1 MKFTCP
7 TSILSE
13 NISLA
18 QRAVSIKSPFPV
30 LTGILFTA
38 DEKTNSIKL
47 SATDLQM
54 SLETSFP
61 ANVIESGSVVLASK
75 FLGDIIKKLPETE
88 LLFDYLPNEG
98 KCVIKYGSSE
108 LAVATY
114 RPEEFPKNE
123 ALYDGESFSISGEE
137 FSTYIKQVLFATGT
151 DESRPVF
158 TGVLFEIVGQELRLV
173 ASDTH
178 RLAFRKTFIKRNDS
192 GKNINVIIPSRTL
205 HEAVKIFSTA
215 DEILIKIN
223 EGQVEFAGMGIKLT
237 SRLIEGQFP
246 NYQQVIP
253 TSFKSILTVSKKI
266 FLDSLERAVLL
277 PRDKDKTPVAKF
289 YLEKDRMLVVS
300 QSETGSIREEVPINL
315 EGEEFTVSFNTR
327 YLIDVLKVLE
337 DEEIYLSLTGPLNP
351 GVLKPSQDENYLCLV
366 LPVRPS

>member
-18 QRAVSIKSPFPV
+18 QKAVSIKSPFPV

-38 DEKTNSIKL
+38 DEKTNTIRL

-54 SLETSFP
+54 SIETSFSAQVLEP
-61 ANVIESGSVVLASK
+61 GSVVLASK
-75 FLGDIIKKLPETE
+75 FLGDIIKKLPETQ
-88 LLFDYLPNEG
+88 LFFEYLPNEG
-98 KCVIKYGSSE
+98 KCLIKYGSSE

-114 RPEEFPKNE
+114 RPEEFPKSE
-123 ALYDGESFSISGEE
+123 VISDGESLYISGEE

-151 DESRPVF
+151 DETRPVF
-158 TGVLFEIVGQELRLV
+158 TGILLEVDGQELRLV

-178 RLAFRKTFIKRNDS
+178 RLAFRKAFIKREDN

-205 HEAVKIFSTA
+205 HEAVRIFLTA
-215 DEILIKIN
+215 EELLIRIS
-223 EGQVEFAGMGIKLT
+223 EGQVEFSGNGVKLT

-253 TSFKSILTVSKKI
+253 TSFKSNLTVNKKL

-277 PRDKDKTPVAKF
+277 PREKDKTPVAKF
-289 YLEKDRMLVVS
+289 FLEKDRMIVVS

-327 YLIDVLKVLE
+327 YLIDVLRVLE

-351 GVLKPSQDENYLCLV
+351 GVVKPVSDENYLCLV

>member
-223 EGQVEFAGMGIKLT
+223 EGQVEFAGMGIKL
-237 SRLIEGQFP
+237 
-246 NYQQVIP
+246 
-253 TSFKSILTVSKKI
+253 
-266 FLDSLERAVLL
+266 
-277 PRDKDKTPVAKF
+277 
-289 YLEKDRMLVVS
+289 
-300 QSETGSIREEVPINL
+300 
-315 EGEEFTVSFNTR
+315 
-327 YLIDVLKVLE
+327 
-337 DEEIYLSLTGPLNP
+337 
-351 GVLKPSQDENYLCLV
+351 
-366 LPVRPS
+366 

>member
-1 MKFTCP
+1 MKFQCP
-7 TSILSE
+7 TAILSE

-18 QRAVSIKSPFPV
+18 QKAVSIKSPFPV

-38 DEKTNSIKL
+38 DETTNTITLAS
-47 SATDLQM
+47 TDLQM
-54 SLETSFP
+54 SIETSFP
-61 ANVIESGSVVLASK
+61 AEVIESGSAVLSSK
-75 FLGDIIKKLPETE
+75 FLGDIIKKLPETNLMLE
-88 LLFDYLPNEG
+88 YLPAEG
-98 KCVIKYGSSE
+98 KCVIRYGSSE

-114 RPEEFPKNE
+114 RPDEFPKNE
-123 ALYDGESFSISGEE
+123 EIIDGESFYISGEE

-178 RLAFRKTFIKRNDS
+178 RLAFRKAFIKREDP

-205 HEAVKIFSTA
+205 HEAVRIFGMNE
-215 DEILIKIN
+215 EILIRIS
-223 EGQVEFAGMGIKLT
+223 EGQVEFRGNGVKLT

-253 TSFKSILTVSKKI
+253 TTFKSNLLINKKY

-289 YLEKDRMLVVS
+289 YLEKERMIMTS
-300 QSETGSIREEVPINL
+300 QSESGSIREEIPISL
-315 EGEEFTVSFNTR
+315 DGEEFTVAFNTR
-327 YLIDVLKVLE
+327 YLIDVLRVLE
-337 DEEIYLSLTGPLNP
+337 NEEIYLSLTGPLNP
-351 GVLKPSQDENYLCLV
+351 GVVKPVGDENYLCLV